1 MINYLLKHISILIAL
16 EFFVTVLII
25 FEDTG
30 ILLIHKHKSDRSK
43 NNFIDI
49 YFYLRAVAFGLIIA
63 ISFLYLNFYKNNQNH
78 LFNKAPSTIE
88 KQSNKESNVSEK
100 LSKSN
105 ETIIEEFSQ
114 NGQENKLFNYYL
126 SKYPNWLK
134 KNCVHSD
141 MHTIYLYW
149 VFGCIYILIGE

>member
-1 MINYLLKHISILIAL
+1 MINYLLRHLDILIAL
-16 EFFVTVLII
+16 EFFVTILII

-30 ILLIHKHKSDRSK
+30 ILLTHKHKSDRAK
-43 NNFIDI
+43 NNVIDI
-49 YFYLRAVAFGLIIA
+49 YFYLRAVALGLIIA

-78 LFNKAPSTIE
+78 LFNKTPPAIE
-88 KQSNKESNVSEK
+88 KQSNEESNVNEN

-126 SKYPNWLK
+126 SKCPNWLK
-134 KNCVHSD
+134 KTAYIVICILFICTGFLVAF
-141 MHTIYLYW
+141 IY
-149 VFGCIYILIGE
+149 

>member
-1 MINYLLKHISILIAL
+1 MINYLLKHLDILIAL
-16 EFFVTVLII
+16 EFFVTILII

-78 LFNKAPSTIE
+78 LFNKAP
-88 KQSNKESNVSEK
+88 

-126 SKYPNWLK
+126 SKCPNWLK

-141 MHTIYLYW
+141 MHTVYLYW